1 MGVDKRTKNGDVI
14 YDVAIIG
21 GGASGLA
28 AAITAARAGARCCIV
43 EADVEAGLGI
53 LATGNGRCNISN
65 ARLAPRHFL
74 HEDAAQA
81 MFGAHAERDIA
92 DFFERLGLMLAEE
105 GEGRLY
111 PVTRRA
117 ESVRDVL
124 LNACSRLGVD
134 ILTCA
139 TVSHAAPCTSPSGY
153 WDLTLSVPAAAL
165 SFKQGRDAKARVR
178 NVRKALAVAE
188 RTERTLHARRVII
201 AVGGRSASTCE
212 VFRLAHL
219 NETPV
224 LCPIACEID
233 SSTPGVTRHALAL
246 EHLDGLRVEGA
257 LSLMREGAV
266 IASEVGEVLFR
277 PYGISGIAALNLSR
291 RIEPGDIIEL
301 DLFPSLGQADMT
313 ELLRSRASS
322 IGSYCGDASWFDGL
336 VARPLASLLCAMLND
351 SADPMAHAATL
362 LHHLRFRVHGTTE
375 HAQAHIHRGGI
386 PLSSVNLETCG
397 IVSFHDGTSP
407 SGLFACGEAL
417 DMDADCGGYNLAW
430 AWASG
435 MRAGLYASKGT
446 SC

>member
-1 MGVDKRTKNGDVI
+1 
-14 YDVAIIG
+14 
-21 GGASGLA
+21 
-28 AAITAARAGARCCIV
+28 
-43 EADVEAGLGI
+43 
-53 LATGNGRCNISN
+53 
-65 ARLAPRHFL
+65 
-74 HEDAAQA
+74 

-178 NVRKALAVAE
+178 NARKALAVAE

-219 NETPV
+219 NEIPV

-233 SSTPGVTRHALAL
+233 SNAPGATRHALAL

-266 IASEVGEVLFR
+266 IASEAGEVLFR

>member
-74 HEDAAQA
+74 HEDAARA
-81 MFGAHAERDIA
+81 MFDAHAERDIA

-178 NVRKALAVAE
+178 NARKALAVAE
-188 RTERTLHARRVII
+188 HTERTLHARRVII

-233 SSTPGVTRHALAL
+233 SNAPGATRHALAL

-266 IASEVGEVLFR
+266 IASEAGEVLFR

-351 SADPMAHAATL
+351 SADPMTHAATL

-430 AWASG
+430 AWTSG

>member
-74 HEDAAQA
+74 HEDAARA
-81 MFGAHAERDIA
+81 MFDAHAERDIA

-178 NVRKALAVAE
+178 NARKALAVAE
-188 RTERTLHARRVII
+188 HTERTLHARRVII

-233 SSTPGVTRHALAL
+233 SNAPGATRHALAL

-266 IASEVGEVLFR
+266 IASEAGEVLFR

>member
-74 HEDAAQA
+74 QEDAARA

-178 NVRKALAVAE
+178 NARKALAVAE

-219 NETPV
+219 NEIPV

-233 SSTPGVTRHALAL
+233 SNAPGATRHALAL

-266 IASEVGEVLFR
+266 IASEAGEVLFR

-322 IGSYCGDASWFDGL
+322 IGSCCGDASWFDGL

-435 MRAGLYASKGT
+435 MRAGLCASKGT

>member
-65 ARLAPRHFL
+65 ARLAPRYFL
-74 HEDAAQA
+74 HEDAARA
-81 MFGAHAERDIA
+81 MFDAHAERDIA

-178 NVRKALAVAE
+178 NARKALAVAE
-188 RTERTLHARRVII
+188 HTERTLHARRVII

-233 SSTPGVTRHALAL
+233 SNAPGATRHALAL

-266 IASEVGEVLFR
+266 IASEAGEVLFR

-430 AWASG
+430 AWTSG
-435 MRAGLYASKGT
+435 MRAGLYVSKGT

>member
-74 HEDAAQA
+74 HEDAARA
-81 MFGAHAERDIA
+81 MFDAHAERDIA

-178 NVRKALAVAE
+178 NARKALAVAE
-188 RTERTLHARRVII
+188 HTERTLHARRVII

-233 SSTPGVTRHALAL
+233 SNAPGATRHALAL

-266 IASEVGEVLFR
+266 IASEAGEVLFR

-322 IGSYCGDASWFDGL
+322 IGSYCGDASWFAGL

-362 LHHLRFRVHGTTE
+362 LHRLRFRVHGTTE

-430 AWASG
+430 AWTSG
-435 MRAGLYASKGT
+435 MRAGLHASKG
-446 SC
+446 SLC

>member
-28 AAITAARAGARCCIV
+28 AAIAAARAGARCCIV

-74 HEDAAQA
+74 HEDAARA
-81 MFGAHAERDIA
+81 MFDAHAERDIA

-178 NVRKALAVAE
+178 NARKALAVAE
-188 RTERTLHARRVII
+188 HTERTLHARRVII

-233 SSTPGVTRHALAL
+233 SNAPGATRHALAL

-266 IASEVGEVLFR
+266 IASEAGEVLFR

-351 SADPMAHAATL
+351 SADPMAHAAAL
-362 LHHLRFRVHGTTE
+362 LHRLRFRVHGTTE

-435 MRAGLYASKGT
+435 MRAGLHASKG
-446 SC
+446 SLC

>member
-74 HEDAAQA
+74 HEDAARA
-81 MFGAHAERDIA
+81 MFDAHAERDIA

-178 NVRKALAVAE
+178 NARKALAVAE
-188 RTERTLHARRVII
+188 HTERTLHARRVII

-233 SSTPGVTRHALAL
+233 SNAPGATRHALAL
-246 EHLDGLRVEGA
+246 EHPDGLRVEGA

-266 IASEVGEVLFR
+266 IASEAGEVLFR

-430 AWASG
+430 AWTSG